1 MELIAADLRTV
12 TPSYGASNAISPVNF
27 CVLANYNY
35 STAYAPLVQNLP
47 GATTVSRTNLL
58 NYFFLLGKQNT
69 KWFGI
74 GYVVDNTNASD
85 LYPLYRYYTETNL
98 AANPLALYAN
108 FYDSVI
114 NSQWTNMSRLAGGVV
129 HLTVRAQDPNG
140 RWINGSWVNGSY
152 NQYTNALNTLFYPP
166 AYGEAQLYMYSN
178 TVPAAVELELGVLED
193 RPLGRAQSLPFN
205 STAQLNYLAQQSG
218 SVHVFRQRVNIPN
231 VDPSAYQ

>member
-1 MELIAADLRTV
+1 
-12 TPSYGASNAISPVNF
+12 
-27 CVLANYNY
+27 
-35 STAYAPLVQNLP
+35 
-47 GATTVSRTNLL
+47 LL

-74 GYVVDNTNASD
+74 GYVVDDTNASD

-98 AANPLALYAN
+98 AANPVSLIYN
-108 FYDSVI
+108 FFNAVST
-114 NSQWTNMSRLAGGVV
+114 SQWTNMSRLAGGVL
-129 HLTVRAQDPNG
+129 HLTVRTQDPNG
-140 RWINGSWVNGSY
+140 RWINDGWINGSFY
-152 NQYTNALNTLFYPP
+152 HYTNAQNTTLYYPP
-166 AYGEAQLYMYSN
+166 TPGFGNGYGEAQLYMYSN